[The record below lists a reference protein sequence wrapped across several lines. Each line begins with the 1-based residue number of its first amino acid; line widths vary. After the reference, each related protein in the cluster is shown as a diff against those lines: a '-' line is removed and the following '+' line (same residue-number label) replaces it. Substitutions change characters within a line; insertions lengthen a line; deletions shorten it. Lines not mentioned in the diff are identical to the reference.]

1 MALPKINSSPKY
13 EMVIPSTNET
23 VRFRPFLVKEEKV
36 LMIAMESNENSQ
48 MLGAIVDTLDSCIE
62 GGVKRDSLTTFDVE
76 YMFTKLRAKS
86 VGETSKVGVNCEHCE
101 LQNEVVINIDDLKV
115 EVVEP
120 NFIIELDSNISIE
133 MKWPTYS
140 TIVKMNPESNAT
152 DQVFAVLR
160 ASLSAVHTSEERI
173 DLKDESEKEIHEFI
187 ESMDRGQFEKI
198 QQFIE
203 QMPNLSH
210 NVNFKCQHCNEE
222 NNIKL
227 EGMQSF
233 F

>member
-13 EMVIPSTNET
+13 EMKIPSTKET
-23 VRFRPFLVKEEKV
+23 VRFRPFLVREEKV

-48 MLGAIVDTLDSCIE
+48 MLGAIVDTLDSCVE
-62 GGVKRDSLTTFDVE
+62 GGVNKDSLTTFDVE

-86 VGETSKVGVNCEHCE
+86 VGETSKVGIACQHCE
-101 LQNEVVINIDDLKV
+101 EQNEVVINIDELHV
-115 EVVEP
+115 EVAETD
-120 NFIIELDSNISIE
+120 FMLELGDNITLE

-160 ASLSAVHTSEERI
+160 ASLSAVHTEEERI

-187 ESMDRGQFEKI
+187 ESMDRSQFEKI
-198 QQFIE
+198 QSFIE
-203 QMPNLSH
+203 KMPNLSH
-210 NVNFKCQHCNEE
+210 DVKFTCTNCNEE
-222 NNIKL
+222 NIVKL

>member
-1 MALPKINSSPKY
+1 MFKNPK
-13 EMVIPSTNET
+13 
-23 VRFRPFLVKEEKV
+23 
-36 LMIAMESNENSQ
+36 
-48 MLGAIVDTLDSCIE
+48 
-62 GGVKRDSLTTFDVE
+62 
-76 YMFTKLRAKS
+76 
-86 VGETSKVGVNCEHCE
+86 ETSAS
-101 LQNEVVINIDDLKV
+101 
-115 EVVEP
+115 
-120 NFIIELDSNISIE
+120 F
-133 MKWPTYS
+133 PTYS

-173 DLKDESEKEIHEFI
+173 DLKDESEKEVHEFI